1 MTTHDDPQ
9 WDTDEQMGPPTEMAA
24 RALQRARALAANLE
38 HAAQSPAATEGTRL
52 AGGLPD
58 PSNLARPGKI
68 KPADRI
74 GELARV
80 LLVSIGDRPGKP
92 PAHVGPPPTAAE
104 PPALAPAPSD
114 DEAAR

>member
-1 MTTHDDPQ
+1 MTTPDNTP
-9 WDTDEQMGPPTEMAA
+9 
-24 RALQRARALAANLE
+24 QRARALAAHLE
-38 HAAQSPAATEGTRL
+38 RAAQSLATTEGTRP
-52 AGGLPD
+52 AGALPD

-104 PPALAPAPSD
+104 PDAPAPLPA
-114 DEAAR
+114 DEVLP